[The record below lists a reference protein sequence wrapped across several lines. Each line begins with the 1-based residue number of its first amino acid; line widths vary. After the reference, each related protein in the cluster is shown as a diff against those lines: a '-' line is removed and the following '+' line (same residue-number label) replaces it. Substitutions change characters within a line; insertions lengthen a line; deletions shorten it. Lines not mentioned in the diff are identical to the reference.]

1 MSINTREDANKY
13 YQIINGLIDDYIDN
27 HKIRPSKL
35 RTYLKPGGQ
44 RFNKFLER
52 NKLKDIKGAEIIL
65 KDIIEDREHMESD
78 GVITF
83 ESFNLLESTEYKI
96 SNLKQCLY
104 KGVEKADIKMEKA
117 LADYFDVN
125 LGSIDVIDSEKHKFR
140 LEDWQNDDWNVVIYS
155 NEEYEIIKHNMIEHF
170 YDEVEKKEI
179 ELVEGLSIKLSK
191 LINNE
196 EFSEKLKSELT
207 ESKLNSLIASTLGE
221 DWSFEKKF
229 RDFFIWIC

>member
-104 KGVEKADIKMEKA
+104 KGIEKSDIKMEKS

-155 NEEYEIIKHNMIEHF
+155 NEEYEIIKHNMIDHF

-207 ESKLNSLIASTLGE
+207 ESKLNSLIAYTLGE

>member
-1 MSINTREDANKY
+1 
-13 YQIINGLIDDYIDN
+13 
-27 HKIRPSKL
+27 
-35 RTYLKPGGQ
+35 
-44 RFNKFLER
+44 
-52 NKLKDIKGAEIIL
+52 
-65 KDIIEDREHMESD
+65 MESD

-104 KGVEKADIKMEKA
+104 KGIEKSDIKMEKS

-207 ESKLNSLIASTLGE
+207 ESKLNNLIASTLGE